1 MMLDASDR
9 RRLKIPLH
17 ILAAGGSTLLLLL
30 VTLVLAWSSYRSTRE
45 IIHTA
50 GNSAIQHALVTL
62 QSKIHSILRPAQD
75 QLELLSYHPVTQA
88 RTREERIAILPL
100 ASAVLDSNPL
110 LDAWYVGYPNGDFI
124 LFRPLRDAPMRNYTG
139 APANAAI
146 LVQTITDQVGEYAFY
161 DPRGELLRH
170 ETRPD
175 YRFDPRARPWYSAAS
190 KAEGI
195 AMTPP
200 YLFFTRQAM
209 GITLSRHSHEGQ
221 AVVGVDAALQDLAS
235 ELEELKIT
243 PNSQIAVVDAAK
255 HIIAVEPLTHAIRT
269 DASGK
274 PRIAGLEQPGLAP
287 LAAAANL
294 RGENVQR
301 VERRLAGGEW
311 QLISAPL
318 IVTAEGHQFRVLM
331 AVSLNELYEKAYAQL
346 RQQLLLALGLLLL
359 SVPGGFWLI
368 QQLVRPLKALAED
381 THAVATFEFGPARLH
396 RSRITE
402 VDRLAS
408 AVSQMRG
415 TISRFLDMNAALNS
429 ETRLERLLEIVLN
442 DVAITAHAR
451 SGSLYLYEHES
462 GQLSRSLM
470 RANEREAEHYPDL
483 LDCKTDTNHP
493 VVRVLREG
501 KSIVG
506 PAQGGEHEL
515 VAFALETFE
524 KEFVGALVLE
534 LPRPLQATRKGRRDP
549 LRAFIEALS
558 STAAV
563 AIATRH
569 LVDSQKQLLDGL
581 IQLLAGAIDAKSPY
595 TGGHCQR
602 VPEITHLIAQAADEA
617 QDGTFR
623 NFRLSE
629 EDREAINIAA
639 WLHDCGKVTTPE
651 YVVDK
656 ATKLETIYNRIH
668 EIRMRFEV
676 LKRDAE
682 IGFLKNH
689 PQGAT
694 EPIVRAE
701 LAAIWQTLD
710 EEFAFIASCN
720 LGGESLDPAK
730 IERLHRIAT
739 RTWQRTLDDRLGLS
753 REEQRQ
759 LAEMPSQTLPATENL
774 LADKPEHL
782 VARPAEELMPPDNPW
797 GFHLNVPEYKFNRG
811 ELHNLSTGRGTLTD
825 EERYLINDHI
835 VQTIIMLGRLPFP
848 RHLRHVP
855 EIAGGHHERMD
866 GKGYPKGLRREQMSV
881 PARMMA
887 IADVFEA
894 LTAADRPYKAPKTLS
909 ESLALM
915 AGMVRDGHLDPDLF
929 ELFVRTHVYRQ
940 YAEGFLRPEQIDE
953 VDEEALLRKAGGED
967 PRLPV

>member
-1 MMLDASDR
+1 
-9 RRLKIPLH
+9 
-17 ILAAGGSTLLLLL
+17 
-30 VTLVLAWSSYRSTRE
+30 
-45 IIHTA
+45 
-50 GNSAIQHALVTL
+50 
-62 QSKIHSILRPAQD
+62 
-75 QLELLSYHPVTQA
+75 
-88 RTREERIAILPL
+88 
-100 ASAVLDSNPL
+100 
-110 LDAWYVGYPNGDFI
+110 
-124 LFRPLRDAPMRNYTG
+124 
-139 APANAAI
+139 
-146 LVQTITDQVGEYAFY
+146 
-161 DPRGELLRH
+161 
-170 ETRPD
+170 
-175 YRFDPRARPWYSAAS
+175 
-190 KAEGI
+190 
-195 AMTPP
+195 
-200 YLFFTRQAM
+200 
-209 GITLSRHSHEGQ
+209 
-221 AVVGVDAALQDLAS
+221 
-235 ELEELKIT
+235 
-243 PNSQIAVVDAAK
+243 
-255 HIIAVEPLTHAIRT
+255 
-269 DASGK
+269 
-274 PRIAGLEQPGLAP
+274 
-287 LAAAANL
+287 
-294 RGENVQR
+294 
-301 VERRLAGGEW
+301 
-311 QLISAPL
+311 
-318 IVTAEGHQFRVLM
+318 
-331 AVSLNELYEKAYAQL
+331 
-346 RQQLLLALGLLLL
+346 
-359 SVPGGFWLI
+359 
-368 QQLVRPLKALAED
+368 
-381 THAVATFEFGPARLH
+381 
-396 RSRITE
+396 
-402 VDRLAS
+402 
-408 AVSQMRG
+408 
-415 TISRFLDMNAALNS
+415 
-429 ETRLERLLEIVLN
+429 
-442 DVAITAHAR
+442 
-451 SGSLYLYEHES
+451 
-462 GQLSRSLM
+462 M
-470 RANEREAEHYPDL
+470 RANEREAEHYPDV
-483 LDCKTDTNHP
+483 LDCKTDANHP

-506 PAQGGEHEL
+506 PAQGNEHEL
-515 VAFALETFE
+515 VTFALETFE

-581 IQLLAGAIDAKSPY
+581 IQLLAGAIDAKRPY

-602 VPEITHLIAQAADEA
+602 VPELTRLIAQAADEA
-617 QDGTFR
+617 QDGTFKS
-623 NFRLSE
+623 FRLSE

-682 IGFLKNH
+682 IGFLKNRT
-689 PQGAT
+689 QDTA
-694 EPIVRAE
+694 EPIVHAE

-720 LGGESLDPAK
+720 LGGESLAPAK
-730 IERLHRIAT
+730 IERLHKIAT
-739 RTWQRTLDDRLGLS
+739 RTWQRTLDDRIGLS
-753 REEQRQ
+753 HEAQRQ
-759 LAEMPSQTLPATENL
+759 FADIPRQTLPATEYL

-782 VARPAEELMPPDNPW
+782 VPRPAEELMPPDNPW

-811 ELHNLSTGRGTLTD
+811 ELHNLSISRGTLTD

-866 GKGYPKGLRREQMSV
+866 GKGYPKGLHRKQMSV

-915 AGMVRDGHLDPDLF
+915 ARMVSDGHLDSDLF

-953 VDEEALLRKAGGED
+953 VDEQALLRKIREED
-967 PRLPV
+967 SRLPA